1 MKCTYTYDH
10 DKKECP
16 HNAQDNKTVCLWHDK
31 IDGKDLRGKDLRNLD
46 LDEAYLKGAHLSKTN
61 MKGCMLANANLE
73 EANLD
78 EANLKGVMAHACNLT
93 KAQMR
98 NADLEGAHLKY
109 AIMEGTIVANS
120 NLKNADLSWAE
131 LKGALLPGA
140 QLQYASLLDSNLEQA
155 ILLHAS
161 LERAN
166 MRGADLRGADL
177 QLADIRGAD
186 LRGADLKGCNFR
198 GADMRGTDFKYAML
212 DGAILSNG
220 NLQNADFAKA
230 QLKGTLMQNAFLQRT
245 NFRESEMGNANLKNS
260 NLKGA
265 NLRGANLKGA
275 NFDNTIL
282 KNADLFNA
290 KVNGMMNLRYALL
303 DNMVIT
309 EKKGNEDLKNSKYI
323 SALKRYDEAI
333 KSYIDLKNYFNSEGL
348 YEKSGEYYVREWIV
362 KGKVQRTAGL
372 LDKEHLKTNRFMPYY
387 LPISFKY
394 MENRMFP
401 LLVAIESRMKW
412 IFNKIV
418 YHTSR
423 YGESS
428 IRVLLSS
435 LTIIFLY
442 ATFYWTSH
450 GITPGADSYVPTF
463 SESIYFSV
471 VTFTTLGY
479 GDYHPKPSFQL
490 IATSEAIIGAFI
502 LAFFVVV
509 VSRRLIR

>member
-10 DKKECP
+10 GKKECP
-16 HNAQDNKTVCLWHDK
+16 HEAQDNKTVCLWHDK
-31 IDGKDLRGKDLRNLD
+31 IDGKDLRGKDLRKLD
-46 LDEAYLKGAHLSKTN
+46 LDEAYLKGAALSKTN

-78 EANLKGVMAHACNLT
+78 EANLEGVMAHACNLT

-98 NADLEGAHLKY
+98 NANLEGAHLKY

-120 NLKNADLSWAE
+120 NLKNADLSWTE

-177 QLADIRGAD
+177 
-186 LRGADLKGCNFR
+186 KGCNFR
-198 GADMRGTDFKYAML
+198 GADMRGTDFKYAIL

-230 QLKGTLMQNAFLQRT
+230 QLKGTLIQNAFLQRA

-290 KVNGMMNLRYALL
+290 KVNGMMNLRYALI
-303 DNMVIT
+303 DNIVIT

-394 MENRMFP
+394 MESRMFP

-435 LTIIFLY
+435 LAIIFLY
-442 ATFYWTSH
+442 AAFYWTSH
-450 GITPGADSYVPTF
+450 GITPGVDSYVPTF